1 MLRCRALSY
10 GVSGLLSY
18 LVVTCCAHAGP
29 WTWDGGGS
37 DDFIL
42 TGENWNP
49 DAVPFFLTNN
59 TTSNTDS
66 SLIFT
71 GNVKTSPFF
80 GSNDHFNGIT
90 FDANAAAFDLFGG
103 LLRIGPTS
111 TGIPRPIINNSP
123 NTQTFDV
130 EVTGSAVNI
139 SATTADIVFN
149 ENFKVATSAT
159 GSTAASTRRNQ
170 VLAGNVYFNNGL
182 SGFGTDKLPGPNLN
196 GTGNLSQTGG
206 FFVALGGT
214 TFITAESDSVETEQ
228 IGGLWNGRVEISNGN
243 IRVSNNNALGAG
255 AGTDLGFHGSVYD
268 AATPAFPDFP
278 PPLISGR
285 TTIGSASVADTGRL
299 ELAGDGDGGIDVS
312 ERLFITGRSAS
323 FASAPAHIRNVNG
336 NNILSGPIQ
345 TQNITDA
352 RATVI
357 EASDDGTGDAE
368 LLTMSGDFTQGRD
381 ATGGGSNGLV
391 LRGNGAGVL
400 SGNILNGA
408 TPATMTWEVHK
419 FDGGNWAINSSGNN
433 YTGATHVGAG
443 TLALAANWRDT

>member
-1 MLRCRALSY
+1 M
-10 GVSGLLSY
+10 
-18 LVVTCCAHAGP
+18 
-29 WTWDGGGS
+29 
-37 DDFIL
+37 
-42 TGENWNP
+42 
-49 DAVPFFLTNN
+49 
-59 TTSNTDS
+59 
-66 SLIFT
+66 
-71 GNVKTSPFF
+71 
-80 GSNDHFNGIT
+80 
-90 FDANAAAFDLFGG
+90 
-103 LLRIGPTS
+103 
-111 TGIPRPIINNSP
+111 
-123 NTQTFDV
+123 
-130 EVTGSAVNI
+130 
-139 SATTADIVFN
+139 
-149 ENFKVATSAT
+149 
-159 GSTAASTRRNQ
+159 
-170 VLAGNVYFNNGL
+170 
-182 SGFGTDKLPGPNLN
+182 
-196 GTGNLSQTGG
+196 
-206 FFVALGGT
+206 
-214 TFITAESDSVETEQ
+214 
-228 IGGLWNGRVEISNGN
+228 
-243 IRVSNNNALGAG
+243 GAG

-268 AATPAFPDFP
+268 ASTPAFPDFP

-433 YTGATHVGAG
+433 YTGAAHV
-443 TLALAANWRDT
+443 ALARWRWAQQVRYLIQRWFKSMREPRSMFPLKRASR